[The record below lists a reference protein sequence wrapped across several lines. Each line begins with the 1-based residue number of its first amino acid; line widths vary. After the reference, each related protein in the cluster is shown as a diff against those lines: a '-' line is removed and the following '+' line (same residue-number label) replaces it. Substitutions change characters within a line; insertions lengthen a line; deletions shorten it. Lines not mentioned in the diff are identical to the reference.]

1 MNSHTHTTPLSSLI
15 INDRN
20 QPLLQNDY
28 KLRDNQRAHI
38 VTPER
43 TMLLFCILEYW
54 VFSILCVY
62 KNLKALD

>member
-1 MNSHTHTTPLSSLI
+1 MNNHTHTTPLSSLI
-15 INDRN
+15 IN

-43 TMLLFCILEYW
+43 TMLLFCILECC
-54 VFSILCVY
+54 VFSVLCIRI
-62 KNLKALD
+62 